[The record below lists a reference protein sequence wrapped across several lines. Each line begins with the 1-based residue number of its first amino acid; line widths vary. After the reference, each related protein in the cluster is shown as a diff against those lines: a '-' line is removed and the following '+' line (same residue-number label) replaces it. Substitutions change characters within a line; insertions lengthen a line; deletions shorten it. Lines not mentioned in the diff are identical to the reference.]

1 MIDLPINVHPSVW
14 DAETLACDPS
24 WLVTLE
30 AKELAELHAG
40 VGRILDADKP
50 LESLTRNDFLMPR
63 LAQRLQGWRSQLLHG
78 LGFLQVRGFE
88 PEVNGRAYDA
98 CAFWAMGLHL
108 ADRFA
113 SQNKHG
119 HLLGHVTDLG
129 QSRTNVSQRGPYSS
143 ERIPFHVDACD
154 IVGLMCLAPPQ
165 RGGQSSI
172 VSSGHLYNVMRER
185 RPELAAALMQPV
197 FRDRR
202 DEVPHGKAPWYAIP
216 VFNWYAGLLSANI
229 EPTYIGSIAR
239 HFGGINPHSQQI
251 LEAIEYAQ
259 ALAQEL
265 HFDIEFEPGDM
276 QFLHNH
282 TTFHS
287 RKAFADG
294 SNDARRR
301 HLLRV
306 WLLADDAR
314 PLPDAFYGRQGDR
327 ASIRR
332 PGGIVA
338 THTQLTVPLWS
349 AVEQPRA

>member
-1 MIDLPINVHPSVW
+1 MIDLPLNAHPSVW
-14 DAETLACDPS
+14 DAETLAGDSS

-30 AKELAELHAG
+30 AAELAELHAS

-50 LESLTRNDFLMPR
+50 LESLTRDDFVMPR
-63 LAQRLQGWRSQLLHG
+63 LAPRLQSWRSQLLHG
-78 LGFLQVRGFE
+78 LGFLQLRGFE

-98 CAFWAMGLHL
+98 CAFWALGLHL
-108 ADRFA
+108 ADRFI

-129 QSRTNVSQRGPYSS
+129 QSRSNVSQRGPYSR

-165 RGGQSSI
+165 SGGQSSV
-172 VSSGHLYNVMRER
+172 VSSGHLYNVMRAR
-185 RPELAAALMQPV
+185 RPDLAASLMQPV
-197 FRDRR
+197 YRDRR
-202 DEVPHGKAPWYAIP
+202 DEVPRGKAPWYAIP

-239 HFGGINPHSQQI
+239 HFDGVNPHSEHL
-251 LEAIEYAQ
+251 LEALEYAQ
-259 ALAQEL
+259 ALSQEL
-265 HFDIEFEPGDM
+265 HFDIEFQPGDM
-276 QFLHNH
+276 QFVHNH

-287 RKAFADG
+287 RKAFVDG
-294 SNDARRR
+294 NDDARRR
-301 HLLRV
+301 HLLRL
-306 WLLADDAR
+306 WMLADDGR

-332 PGGIVA
+332 PGGIFGPD
-338 THTQLTVPLWS
+338 TRPNVPLWS
-349 AVEQPRA
+349 AVEEARA